1 MIKIIQ
7 RAIALDRSII
17 IHFSYKNQK
26 FIPLKKKSLAGFP
39 EIISD
44 KKGLF

>member
-26 FIPLKKKSLAGFP
+26 IYTIKEKNL
-39 EIISD
+39 
-44 KKGLF
+44 